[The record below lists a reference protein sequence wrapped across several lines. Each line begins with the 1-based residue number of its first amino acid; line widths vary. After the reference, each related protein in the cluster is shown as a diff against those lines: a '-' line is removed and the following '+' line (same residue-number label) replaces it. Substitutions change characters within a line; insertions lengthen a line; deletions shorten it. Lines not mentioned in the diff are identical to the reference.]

1 MGGRAA
7 ADWDRAWR
15 LEQPAAPALCARVP
29 TFAPATPAAPTG
41 GRLTPWRTAGR
52 SAPSRLWGSGGRGG
66 AGGGPIRPRGS
77 LPPACG
83 VAGLR
88 EAGQTP
94 STTPAPCALGAPTQ
108 RPGPQHS
115 QIPEDKLLFQTLDLH
130 SQVDLRK
137 GWQGCFQG
145 KKASGSEEI
154 VYCKGR
160 ACGAFCIPG
169 HRLAGQV
176 FAPLGSVDP
185 SQALPGAH
193 KETNRAHVSNPS
205 ATGDVKHSGE
215 AAACPP
221 PSQ

>member
-15 LEQPAAPALCARVP
+15 LEQRAAPALCARVP

-41 GRLTPWRTAGR
+41 GRLTRWRTAGR
-52 SAPSRLWGSGGRGG
+52 SAPSRLLGSGGGEGRG
-66 AGGGPIRPRGS
+66 AGRFARVAPSPQPAGWLGSERLARRPPP
-77 LPPACG
+77 LPP
-83 VAGLR
+83 
-88 EAGQTP
+88 
-94 STTPAPCALGAPTQ
+94 PAPWALPLSAPAHSTPRFLRTRSYSRLWISTPKWTPGKGGRDASKEKGKWERENCVLQ
-108 RPGPQHS
+108 RPCLQC
-115 QIPEDKLLFQTLDLH
+115 IF
-130 SQVDLRK
+130 
-137 GWQGCFQG
+137 
-145 KKASGSEEI
+145 
-154 VYCKGR
+154 
-160 ACGAFCIPG
+160 IPG

-215 AAACPP
+215 AAGCPP